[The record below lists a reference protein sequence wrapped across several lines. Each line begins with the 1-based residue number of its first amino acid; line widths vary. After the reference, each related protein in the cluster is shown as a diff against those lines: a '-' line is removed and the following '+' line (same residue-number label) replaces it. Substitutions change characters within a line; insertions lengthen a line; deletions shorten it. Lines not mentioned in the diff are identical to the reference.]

1 MVPHFSYKGGNTRL
15 GPNSAMLS
23 AEYIHTASYCN
34 VHQLFFIYGEGRCE
48 SPYCGD
54 RRSQLSV
61 IRLFS
66 RDCAAYLPT
75 VA

>member
-1 MVPHFSYKGGNTRL
+1 METQCFDP
-15 GPNSAMLS
+15 
-23 AEYIHTASYCN
+23 TAQCSLLDIFTLPTN
-34 VHQLFFIYGEGRCE
+34 VHQLFFIYGKVRCE
-48 SPYCGD
+48 TAHCSEQH
-54 RRSQLSV
+54 SQLTV